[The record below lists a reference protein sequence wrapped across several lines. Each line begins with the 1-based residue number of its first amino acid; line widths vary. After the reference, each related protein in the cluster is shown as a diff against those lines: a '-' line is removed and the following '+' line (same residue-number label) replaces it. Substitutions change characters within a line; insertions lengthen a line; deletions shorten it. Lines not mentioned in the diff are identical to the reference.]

1 MVPKTKRDSIKVRTG
16 NLECDMERKLG
27 SYIVTNCS
35 LVGTPNETSLVLNFT
50 RRSESYWMSVFI
62 PSICLIVA
70 AELTLFIDEKHFK
83 AAITVSLTANLVM
96 YTLYRAVQ
104 VKLPDDSSLKLI
116 DMWLLHGLLMPM
128 VVFIILTTNHLIESN
143 KSDDKQVTKDLKVG
157 KSKVKIAFA
166 EAENH
171 QKTVGCFMLLC
182 KALVPITSAL
192 FTITFFIVILFNMR
206 V

>member
-96 YTLYRAVQ
+96 
-104 VKLPDDSSLKLI
+104 
-116 DMWLLHGLLMPM
+116 
-128 VVFIILTTNHLIESN
+128 
-143 KSDDKQVTKDLKVG
+143 
-157 KSKVKIAFA
+157 
-166 EAENH
+166 
-171 QKTVGCFMLLC
+171 
-182 KALVPITSAL
+182 
-192 FTITFFIVILFNMR
+192 
-206 V
+206 